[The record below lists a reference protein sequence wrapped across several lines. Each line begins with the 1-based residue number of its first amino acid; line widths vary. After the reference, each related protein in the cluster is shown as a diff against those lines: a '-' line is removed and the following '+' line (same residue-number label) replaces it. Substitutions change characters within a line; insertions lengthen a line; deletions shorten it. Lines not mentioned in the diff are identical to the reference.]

1 MMPMLKREM
10 IPYGKENAV
19 SRDELAR
26 RTGMGDR
33 QLRREISRLRR
44 EDDETNIMI
53 VSTSDGR
60 GYYRTD
66 NIDEIEHFVRE
77 MCNRIRSIIEAI
89 RVAKLAAKRLR
100 DKQRYGGGLV

>member
-1 MMPMLKREM
+1 MLKREM
-10 IPYGKENAV
+10 IPFGKENAV
-19 SRDELAR
+19 SRDVLAKL
-26 RTGMGDR
+26 TGMSDR
-33 QLRREISRLRR
+33 RLRYDISRLRR
-44 EDDETNIMI
+44 EDDETNVII

-77 MCNRIRSIIEAI
+77 MAHRITSIVEAI
-89 RVAKLAAKRLR
+89 KVAKLAAKRLR